1 MAKKRHFLHSLTIEV
16 IAVLLASM
24 SAFQVCNVLGIRMS
38 LLPFVM
44 AACYAALKLL
54 YHSCIWIAGY
64 IADAIPPLQKLT
76 LTSKSINVN
85 SPNIASEAAT
95 PIEDIQKKR
104 MELFHYEFQRE
115 QQLYQQQKEKAED
128 EKLCAI
134 LKYTRNEFKKL
145 DFNEAD
151 IFQICECVRYF
162 VINRQVLSM
171 TEVRIK
177 RHSSATQI
185 SLKNF
190 AWNIAFQYSID
201 GDMTTSFVMNTFAE
215 WFSNSTFE
223 TVRKNLR
230 TTTGRHKIE
239 INENIIDKIVV
250 PQINSNF
257 VAK

>member
-1 MAKKRHFLHSLTIEV
+1 MAKKRHIIHSLTIEV
-16 IAVLLASM
+16 VAVLLASM
-24 SAFQVCNVLGIRMS
+24 IAFQVCNMLGIRIS

-44 AACYAALKLL
+44 AACYAVLKLL
-54 YHSCIWIAGY
+54 YHSCVWIAGY
-64 IADAIPPLQKLT
+64 IADAIPLQKLT
-76 LTSKSINVN
+76 LTSESIHIN
-85 SPNIASEAAT
+85 SPDIASEVAI

-134 LKYTRNEFKKL
+134 LRYTRNEFKKF
-145 DFNEAD
+145 DFDEAE

-201 GDMTTSFVMNTFAE
+201 GDMTTSFVMTTFAE
-215 WFSNSTFE
+215 WFSNSTVE